1 MTIQKIGT
9 TETRNE
15 KSKHLDE
22 MNALEIATLMNE
34 EDKKV
39 ALAVEKCLP
48 EIAKTI
54 EVVAKAIKKGGRLLY
69 FGAGTSGRLGVL
81 DASECWPTFGI
92 EHGIVIA
99 TIAGGDKALR
109 YSVED
114 SEDSQTGGIDDL
126 MALNPT
132 DKDVVVGLSAGGGAP
147 YILAILEHAQKLGI
161 TTVGYSSNTDAKLK
175 AFSDIFINP
184 VVGAEVLTG
193 SSRLKSGTAQ
203 KMVLNQITT
212 GAFTLLGKVYENLM
226 IDVRVV
232 NDKLRDRAIR
242 IICDIANVEYEK
254 ASQCLT
260 DAQKYLEQPTK
271 GVPLAVVMAAKNI
284 SAKQADALLK
294 KNKNFVRHALEEKE

>member
-1 MTIQKIGT
+1 M
-9 TETRNE
+9 
-15 KSKHLDE
+15 
-22 MNALEIATLMNE
+22 
-34 EDKKV
+34 
-39 ALAVEKCLP
+39 
-48 EIAKTI
+48 
-54 EVVAKAIKKGGRLLY
+54 
-69 FGAGTSGRLGVL
+69 
-81 DASECWPTFGI
+81 
-92 EHGIVIA
+92 
-99 TIAGGDKALR
+99 
-109 YSVED
+109 
-114 SEDSQTGGIDDL
+114 
-126 MALNPT
+126 
-132 DKDVVVGLSAGGGAP
+132 
-147 YILAILEHAQKLGI
+147 

-284 SAKQADALLK
+284 SAEQAAALLK